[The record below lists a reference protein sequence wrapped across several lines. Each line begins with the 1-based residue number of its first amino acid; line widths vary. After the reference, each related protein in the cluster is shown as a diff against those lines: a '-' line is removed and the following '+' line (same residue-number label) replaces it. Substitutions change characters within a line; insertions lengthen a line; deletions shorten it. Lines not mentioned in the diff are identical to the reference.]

1 MFKLK
6 LETIKRSWPKVDN
19 TPKSFYTFEA
29 PQDEYQNHFGHAS
42 KQFAEGGD
50 VLAIKTR
57 RPHIYLIPQL
67 TLFKENDDEAIT
79 RENECLWQDI
89 LLYVDSLPDFL
100 LVVRIFLS
108 SAMFLVVDYNL
119 KLASFL
125 ICFVIQFGQV

>member
-1 MFKLK
+1 M
-6 LETIKRSWPKVDN
+6 
-19 TPKSFYTFEA
+19 
-29 PQDEYQNHFGHAS
+29 
-42 KQFAEGGD
+42 
-50 VLAIKTR
+50 LAIKTR

-79 RENECLWQDI
+79 REMNVYDRTFCCR
-89 LLYVDSLPDFL
+89 LPPRFFTGCTD
-100 LVVRIFLS
+100 FLS